1 VLLVA
6 LVIGV
11 GLLLAGELSALE
23 ARARIRAGE
32 LEAIAGAASRAAAS
46 LNQGIERI
54 QGQILSATETPV
66 SGRRTPLLAALAG
79 ADPPATLALL
89 TYLDRIMSP
98 SEQLQ
103 RLILLDR
110 DGRILV
116 AEPPL
121 TRPRLDHTY
130 SDLFTAVSDASPA
143 YVSGV
148 YNTEPAPGGG
158 MGGSSNDAPVIG
170 ISGLIQE
177 HGSRLGVL
185 VAEVNLRLLG
195 LQMTPVLGA
204 ADDLYLIDNKG
215 GLLLRATHAFVGDSA
230 EGRDLRDTAAGGAA
244 LAGVTRLEGADPV
257 VGGPRLVG
265 TARVGASGL
274 RVIAVRAPTAMDPE
288 LDASLT
294 VNRAAGIAL
303 VVVLILGIALLAPR
317 AASIST
323 AARAYDA
330 PIDGPGNSVNPST
343 PGVR

>member
-1 VLLVA
+1 MWRVVLLVA

-11 GLLLAGELSALE
+11 PLLLAGELSALD
-23 ARARIRAGE
+23 AQARIRTGE

-46 LNQGIERI
+46 LNQGIETI
-54 QGQILSATETPV
+54 AGQILSATETPV
-66 SGRRTPLLAALAG
+66 SGRRTPLLVALA
-79 ADPPATLALL
+79 ASDQSATLALL

-121 TRPRLDHTY
+121 TRARFDYAHN
-130 SDLFTAVSDASPA
+130 DLFTAVSDASPA
-143 YVSGV
+143 FVSGV

-158 MGGSSNDAPVIG
+158 MGGSTNDARVIG
-170 ISGLIQE
+170 VSGLIQE
-177 HGSRLGVL
+177 RGSRLGVL

-195 LQMTPVLGA
+195 LEMTPVLGA
-204 ADDLYLIDNKG
+204 ADELYLIDNNG

-230 EGRDLRDTAAGGAA
+230 EGRDLRGTAAGDAA
-244 LAGVTRLEGADPV
+244 LAGVTRLESVDPV

-265 TARVGASGL
+265 TARVGTSGL
-274 RVIAVRAPTAMDPE
+274 RVIAVRAPTAIGAE

-294 VNRAAGIAL
+294 VNRVARIAL
-303 VVVLILGIALLAPR
+303 VVVLILGIALIAPR
-317 AASIST
+317 AARAFRQHESI
-323 AARAYDA
+323 D
-330 PIDGPGNSVNPST
+330 

>member
-1 VLLVA
+1 LLERTWGVVLLVG

-11 GLLLAGELSALE
+11 SLLLASELSALD

-46 LNQGIERI
+46 LNQSIETI
-54 QGQILSATETPV
+54 TGQILSATETPV
-66 SGRRTPLLAALAG
+66 SGRRTPLLVALAA
-79 ADPPATLALL
+79 ADQSATLALL

-110 DGRILV
+110 DGRIV
-116 AEPPL
+116 IAEPPL
-121 TRPRLDHTY
+121 TRPRLDYAH
-130 SDLFTAVSDASPA
+130 SDLFTSVSDASPA

-148 YNTEPAPGGG
+148 YNTEPAPGG
-158 MGGSSNDAPVIG
+158 MGGSTNDAPVIG
-170 ISGLIQE
+170 VSGLVQE
-177 HGSRLGVL
+177 RGSRLGVL

-195 LQMTPVLGA
+195 LEMTPVLGA

-230 EGRDLRDTAAGGAA
+230 EGRDLRGTAAGDAA
-244 LAGVTRLEGADPV
+244 LAGVTRLESVDPV

-274 RVIAVRAPTAMDPE
+274 RVIAVRAPTAMGAE

-294 VNRAAGIAL
+294 VNRAARVAL

-317 AASIST
+317 AARAFRQHRSI
-323 AARAYDA
+323 D
-330 PIDGPGNSVNPST
+330 